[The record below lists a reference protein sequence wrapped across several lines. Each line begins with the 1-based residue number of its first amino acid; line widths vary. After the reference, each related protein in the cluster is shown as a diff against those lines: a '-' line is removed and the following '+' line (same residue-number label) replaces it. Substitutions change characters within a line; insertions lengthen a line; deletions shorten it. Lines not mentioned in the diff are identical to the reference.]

1 MEVLPTSNRH
11 PKKVT
16 IPQIQKYLFYA
27 LLFVLPMSILPF
39 SWDWT
44 ERGMSIVI
52 LSFSSIIIG
61 LEILR
66 IFLEGKL
73 SVLKS
78 SSDAGIFLLILSL
91 LLSTIF
97 SKDMN
102 TSLWG
107 IDGKLGGG
115 LVVFLSL
122 VLLSFSVR
130 LFIKNED
137 DIKTGILF
145 FISGMILNNIL
156 SILSFLGVN
165 VWGFVPVYKE
175 LSQVGLPLF
184 RSSKLH
190 VLVNAISILFSLGVL
205 GGYTI
210 SKKEK
215 YVMILSIVSLVLSV
229 INIWLFSINVGMGLV
244 VSLVLT
250 LGILSYLVF
259 KKIKLQESQSKNIF
273 LFFVIVSLAILIP
286 FILLQIPA
294 VRGLVI
300 PSSIN
305 IIAQVSLGLDL
316 SWSIASSVFVNSF
329 SSGLFGFGPDTYSI
343 SYNLFKPVSTSLVSF
358 NSVNF
363 YYSGN
368 EILTQL
374 PNGGLF
380 WLISWGIFGFLLF
393 KSIVID
399 FLKLKQ
405 YGSTETMWFLIIIDT
420 VMSLIFVASFFSPY
434 FVIISLILLLMI
446 SFRSVIRDVLNRGT
460 ADRFVLKLWTASMDT
475 ESGSGNNFKNLN
487 ILLSAVV
494 GIISLVIFGFWMS
507 KGIASMYALKAEA
520 YYIEENRKYE
530 GDVYPTLEQRE
541 EFTNNMSALYGKAV
555 DFDKDNPYLN
565 RKKGLMYL
573 ERIGIS
579 AEKYSNIEDG
589 DSKDQIIKDVGMW
602 KNYTIDSVRKS
613 IDLSSSVYANWEAS
627 TRVYMGLIGMGFY
640 DYVAD
645 AIYSLDKAIES
656 NPSNYELY
664 YSKAQVYVIK
674 SEKDAALS
682 ALTKALSLNPQHVPS
697 ILLAGDLNKDMGNLV
712 VYESYLKAAKKI
724 LEVQGSTSLEIYN
737 QISKE
742 LGSLSSGSDTQK
754 EDSKDSKDTKES
766 KDSKETEE

>member
-1 MEVLPTSNRH
+1 MEVLPHSNNHSR
-11 PKKVT
+11 KIT

-27 LLFVLPMSILPF
+27 LLFVLPLSILPF

-52 LSFSSIIIG
+52 LSFSALILG
-61 LEILR
+61 LEVLR
-66 IFLEGKL
+66 VFVEGKL

-78 SSDAGIFLLILSL
+78 SSDVGIFLLVLSL
-91 LLSTIF
+91 LLSTLF
-97 SKDMN
+97 SRDMN

-115 LVVFLSL
+115 LVAFLSL
-122 VLLSFSVR
+122 VLLSFSIR
-130 LFIKNED
+130 LFIKDEK
-137 DIKTGILF
+137 DIRFSILF
-145 FISGMILNNIL
+145 FLCGMILNNIL
-156 SILSFLGVN
+156 SLLSFLGVN
-165 VWGFVPVYKE
+165 VWGMVPIYKE

-190 VLVNAISILFSLGVL
+190 ILVNIVSVLLSLGLL
-205 GGYTI
+205 GGNVI
-210 SKKEK
+210 FKKEK
-215 YVMILSIVSLVLSV
+215 YLFILSIISLVFSV
-229 INIWLFSINVGMGLV
+229 LNIWFFSINVGA
-244 VSLVLT
+244 SLVISLIVVIGF
-250 LGILSYLVF
+250 LLYLVF
-259 KKIKLQESQSKNIF
+259 KKLKLQELQSKSIF
-273 LFFVIVSLAILIP
+273 LFLIITALAILIP

-294 VRGLVI
+294 VRSLII
-300 PSSIN
+300 PKSID

-343 SYNLFKPVSTSLVSF
+343 AYNLFKPINTSLISF

-380 WLISWGIFGFLLF
+380 WLASWGIFGFILF
-393 KSIVID
+393 KSVILD

-405 YGSTETMWFLIIIDT
+405 YGNTDTAWYLIVIDT
-420 VMSLIFVASFFSPY
+420 IMVLIFVASFFSPY
-434 FVIISLILLLMI
+434 FVIINLLLLMMI
-446 SFRSVIRDVLNRGT
+446 SFRSILRDILNRGT

-475 ESGSGNNFKNLN
+475 ESGDGKNFKNLN
-487 ILLSAVV
+487 ILMTVV
-494 GIISLVIFGFWMS
+494 ISIISFGFLGFWVS

-520 YYIEENRKYE
+520 FYVEENRKYE
-530 GDVYPTLEQRE
+530 GDVYPTLEERE
-541 EFTNNMSALYGKAV
+541 EFTTNMSRLYGKAV
-555 DFDKDNPYLN
+555 DFDKENPYLN

-579 AEKYSNIEDG
+579 AEKYSNLEDG
-589 DSKDQIIKDVGMW
+589 DNKDQIIKDVGMW

-613 IDLSSSVYANWEAS
+613 IDLSSAVYANWEAS

-640 DYVAD
+640 DYVTD
-645 AIYSLDKAIES
+645 AIYSLDQAIEL
-656 NPSNYELY
+656 NPTNYELY

-682 ALTKALSLNPQHVPS
+682 ALTKALSLNPQHIPS

-724 LEVQGSTSLEIYN
+724 LEVQGSTTLEIYN
-737 QISKE
+737 EISKQ
-742 LGSLSSGSDTQK
+742 LNALSSGDEDQTDDSK
-754 EDSKDSKDTKES
+754 KSEDSS
-766 KDSKETEE
+766 ETEE